1 MKFIFSFLSGLFL
14 ATSSLGQSMPV
25 QQIKVG
31 LLTGLNVSKFN
42 RDVEGF
48 GNATPKNGLGY
59 DNYFRISGS
68 IGVTFSYRLKKY
80 FEPSV
85 ELLYTGRGMAYRRE
99 NSSVILIG
107 EKGAEKAYNY
117 YKYNINFIQ
126 LPLLANLVVN
136 PTGRNN
142 FKLYGGLAPELVG
155 ASKTR
160 VTGYSSSGF
169 SSSPMSPANET
180 SSDTPLE
187 GVRRFNCELL
197 AGFKVDDAS
206 NHSIKSS
213 IGFRGGYTLLPVF
226 TGEQSSAGNLKTQML
241 SLSFNIG
248 MLF

>member
-14 ATSSLGQSMPV
+14 VTTSLGQSMPI

-48 GNATPKNGLGY
+48 GSAIPKNGLGY

-68 IGVTFSYRLKKY
+68 IGVTFSYRLKRY

-142 FKLYGGLAPELVG
+142 LKLYGGLAPELVG

-160 VTGYSSSGF
+160 ISSY
-169 SSSPMSPANET
+169 SSSPMSPAHET

-187 GVRRFNCELL
+187 GVRRFNCELH